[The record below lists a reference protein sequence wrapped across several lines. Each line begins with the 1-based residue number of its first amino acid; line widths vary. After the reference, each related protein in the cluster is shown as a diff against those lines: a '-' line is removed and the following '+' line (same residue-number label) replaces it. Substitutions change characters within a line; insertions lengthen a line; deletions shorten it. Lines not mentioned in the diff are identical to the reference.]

1 MINRKFQEKLMEPT
15 YVDWEELLKDQESG
29 LYEILDRLAKAPV
42 LERDWKPLLTF
53 RKFFILTA
61 ISISSVAAAGLRRPS
76 VPPGSKTPLQNLRF

>member
-15 YVDWEELLKDQESG
+15 YVDWEDLLKDQDSG

-76 VPPGSKTPLQNLRF
+76 APPGSKTPLQNLRF